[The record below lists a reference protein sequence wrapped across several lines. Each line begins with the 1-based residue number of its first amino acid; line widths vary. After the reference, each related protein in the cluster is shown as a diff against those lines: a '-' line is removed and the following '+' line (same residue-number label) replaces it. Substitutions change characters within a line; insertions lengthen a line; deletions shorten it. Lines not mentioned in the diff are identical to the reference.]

1 MVEDRNS
8 SQSAERRTN
17 TRLRGVFDQA
27 YGIAFQLLDA
37 KQPSTP
43 NHFLRIALHEA
54 FPDLHLQDI
63 AVLSVAVERVF
74 HERNR
79 AGSQ

>member
-1 MVEDRNS
+1 MVDDAIP

-27 YGIAFQLLDA
+27 YGIAFRLLDP
-37 KQPSTP
+37 QRPSVS
-43 NHFLRIALHEA
+43 NHFLRVALHEA

-63 AVLSVAVERVF
+63 AVLAVAVERVF

-79 AGSQ
+79 TGSQ